1 MAIVYIIIIIIFSV
15 ILVKSSQWVIRA
27 LTYLAK
33 YLHVSEFVAAFI
45 LAGVATSLPEIFIGI
60 TSAINQMPILSLSNI
75 IGSNIA
81 NLTLILGLTI
91 ILIKGLSSEA
101 KTIQQNII
109 YTSILLIYPFLLAL
123 DGEIS
128 RIDGLGLLVVFLL
141 YNIILIHQSK
151 DFTKKL
157 DRAQKKDL
165 IKNIFIF
172 CLSITLLL
180 GSAHIIVEAANLLAS
195 TLNISLFIIGLLLI
209 ALGTSLPELVFGI
222 KLGTGEHKDM
232 ILGNI
237 LGSIAINSTAV
248 VGITAL
254 IYPIIIKDISVLI
267 GSAVFL
273 IIVYL
278 LFIIFAQ
285 TKKRISWQE
294 AFVLILLYITFVIVQ
309 FLLK

>member
-172 CLSITLLL
+172 CLSIILLL